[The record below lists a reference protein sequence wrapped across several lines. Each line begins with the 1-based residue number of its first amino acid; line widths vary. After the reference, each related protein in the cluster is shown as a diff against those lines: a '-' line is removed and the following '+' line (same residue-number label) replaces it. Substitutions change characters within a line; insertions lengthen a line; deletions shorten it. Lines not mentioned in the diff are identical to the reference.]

1 MCKNRRLEI
10 GVWVFDTRIEVG
22 QESSISVPSGVTT
35 RKAAK
40 RAYEGAAAWWAS
52 SIIIAFKRAGLN
64 LLIRSVR
71 RRV

>member
-22 QESSISVPSGVTT
+22 QQSSISAPSGVTT

-40 RAYEGAAAWWAS
+40 RAYEGAAAW
-52 SIIIAFKRAGLN
+52 
-64 LLIRSVR
+64 
-71 RRV
+71 